1 MLLKTIENIHL
12 ADQYKQKHLEKLR
25 DIDSL
30 FLSVQDI
37 VRDYFQTQEEFH
49 DFEAFRSFL
58 KQKISYYYVC
68 FSNLESISY
77 DNYRCIEEIAQKY
90 NKIIFFEEK
99 NPYTE
104 LREETT
110 QAIEKIIK

>member
-12 ADQYKQKHLEKLR
+12 ADQHKEKHLEKFI
-25 DIDSL
+25 DIDNL
-30 FLSVQDI
+30 FLSTQDI
-37 VRDYFQTQEEFH
+37 VREYFQTQSEFN

-68 FSNLESISY
+68 FSNLESIWY

-104 LREETT
+104 IREETN